1 MTARPQETAGRDVS
15 GSATHVLEVWAS
27 TRRPYID
34 NLKVALIAAII
45 VIHALLGYASIVEVW
60 TYTELR
66 EVTLAPATE
75 AVLFVVAAPFGLFL
89 IALLFLVAGLLTTHS
104 LERKGTRRFVV
115 DRLLRLGVPFALY
128 VLLVQPIL
136 VYALEHPLGN
146 APGSF
151 WQEYGGPERR
161 LDTGPLWFVGV
172 LLVFSLGHA
181 GWRAG
186 RSRWGGNRGPVGDR
200 REITT
205 RTLALAALLVAP
217 ASFAVRLVYP
227 YGSESGV
234 SDLNFWEWPACIAV
248 FALGAAGA
256 RRGWTASVPDTL
268 VRHCRVVTV
277 VAALAMA
284 ALATAVAMQDA
295 VDDALGGP
303 HWAAAAFA
311 VVDAVLTVFGSV
323 WLLGVAQHRL
333 DRRFR
338 RGAVLSRSA
347 YGAFVLQTLFLLGL
361 AVALR
366 PLGLPAEAKALVVA
380 VGAVGC
386 SFGAA
391 WLLISRVP
399 GVSRVL

>member
-1 MTARPQETAGRDVS
+1 MVARPHDTGGRGGP
-15 GSATHVLEVWAS
+15 GSPADHLGVWAS
-27 TRRPYID
+27 SRRPYLD

-45 VIHALLGYASIVEVW
+45 AIHALLGYASIEVW
-60 TYTELR
+60 TYTGLR

-75 AVLFVVAAPFGLFL
+75 VVLLVAAAPFGLFL
-89 IALLFLVAGLLTTHS
+89 IALLFLVAGLLTTPS

-128 VLLVQPIL
+128 VLLLQPVL
-136 VYALEHPLGN
+136 VYALEHPLGR

-151 WQEYGGPERR
+151 WQEYGGPEQR

-172 LLVFSLGHA
+172 LLILSLGHA
-181 GWRAG
+181 GWRAA
-186 RSRWGGNRGPVGDR
+186 RSRWGGAPGQPRDR

-205 RTLALAALLVAP
+205 RTLAVAALVVAP

-248 FALGAAGA
+248 FALGTAGA
-256 RRGWTASVPDTL
+256 RRGWTDAVPDTL
-268 VRHCRVVTV
+268 VRECRAV
-277 VAALAMA
+277 
-284 ALATAVAMQDA
+284 TAVAAMAMAGLLAVVARQDT

-303 HWAAAAFA
+303 HAAAAGFA

-338 RGAVLSRSA
+338 RGAVLSRSS
-347 YGAFVLQTLFLLGL
+347 YGAFMVQTLFLLGF

-366 PLGLPAEAKALVVA
+366 PLELPAEAKALVVA
-380 VGAVGC
+380 VGAVAC